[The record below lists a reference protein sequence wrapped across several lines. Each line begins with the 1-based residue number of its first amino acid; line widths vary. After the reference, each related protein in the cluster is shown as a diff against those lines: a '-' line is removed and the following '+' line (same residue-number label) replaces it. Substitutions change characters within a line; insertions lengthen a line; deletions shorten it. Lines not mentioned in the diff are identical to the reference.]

1 MCGASALIKALLKI
15 ITEETKVNKRVILVL
30 NSIWFLLNSKLIQI
44 IEFMTI
50 KVNDF
55 KPLDESECSENGFG
69 NSRKLK

>member
-15 ITEETKVNKRVILVL
+15 ITEEIKVNKRVILVL
-30 NSIWFLLNSKLIQI
+30 SSILFLLNSKFIQI

-50 KVNDF
+50 KINDF
-55 KPLDESECSENGFG
+55 KPLDESECSENGLG